1 MGRAYASEASAAD
14 TECMASVAATF
25 GGIQRFSPSRER
37 AVRKLILASV
47 FFVIGAL
54 VGIFAQPYFPAEWTN
69 WIDGQ
74 QVRVDQVV
82 QAVAE
87 GDDVGDKAKAAV
99 EAVSQR

>member
-1 MGRAYASEASAAD
+1 M
-14 TECMASVAATF
+14 
-25 GGIQRFSPSRER
+25 
-37 AVRKLILASV
+37 RKLILAAV

-54 VGIFAQPYFPAEWTN
+54 FGIFAQPYFPAEWTN

-82 QAVAE
+82 EAVAE
-87 GDDVGDKAKAAV
+87 EDGVGNKARSAV